1 MLNTYYGVT
10 CQKSQFTGEKET
22 NGSENAALLLF
33 NCFNGLKLTFEH
45 LIVQM

>member
-10 CQKSQFTGEKET
+10 GQKSQFMGEEET
-22 NGSENAALLLF
+22 NGSENAALLSF
-33 NCFNGLKLTFEH
+33 NSFNSLNLTFEH